1 MPDQIQ
7 AIHFWQ
13 RYIIDNRRAHCKDH
27 STIYGAM
34 FDHRIELL
42 IVVDLRGYMF
52 YTVITLALI
61 LGLVHGK

>member
-1 MPDQIQ
+1 
-7 AIHFWQ
+7 
-13 RYIIDNRRAHCKDH
+13 
-27 STIYGAM
+27 M

-61 LGLVHGK
+61 LGLVHSK